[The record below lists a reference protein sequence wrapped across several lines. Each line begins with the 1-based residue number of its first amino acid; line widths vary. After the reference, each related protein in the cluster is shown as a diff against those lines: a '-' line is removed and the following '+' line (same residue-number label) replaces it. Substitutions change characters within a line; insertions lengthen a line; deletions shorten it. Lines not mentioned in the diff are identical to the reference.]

1 MQHEEERKSLK
12 AEGKGKKITTQ
23 PYKTVK
29 EQNNIMRNERKS
41 VKRKR
46 RGMTKMR
53 THRRVG
59 RIKDE
64 RG

>member
-29 EQNNIMRNERKS
+29 EQNNIMRNE
-41 VKRKR
+41 
-46 RGMTKMR
+46 
-53 THRRVG
+53 
-59 RIKDE
+59 
-64 RG
+64 